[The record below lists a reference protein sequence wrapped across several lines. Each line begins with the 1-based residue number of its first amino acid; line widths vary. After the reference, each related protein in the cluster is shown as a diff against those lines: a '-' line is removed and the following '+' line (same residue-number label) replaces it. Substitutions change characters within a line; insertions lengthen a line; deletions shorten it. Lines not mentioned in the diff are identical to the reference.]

1 MNACVLII
9 SQKLIDS
16 RSFPQRRWFPA
27 DLRWVMWRITQRWQE
42 TSSSTASGLVSK
54 SRCQTG
60 SLKEV
65 QICLFLCLFSKNLNS
80 TSILCPQGSFL
91 GKVRYL
97 FLIILSVFERTL
109 LLYSGLF
116 KYPPHPPPL
125 NFFSHYVSL
134 QPGSGS
140 EMDWNGR
147 GGEYLWFYVMNL
159 YKQTPKLNISQ
170 SAINPLLNKY
180 NLLYSA

>member
-97 FLIILSVFERTL
+97 FLIILSVFERTH

-125 NFFSHYVSL
+125 NFFFTLCIVTTWF
-134 QPGSGS
+134 
-140 EMDWNGR
+140 WNGLKWTR
-147 GGEYLWFYVMNL
+147 GWILMILCHESV
-159 YKQTPKLNISQ
+159 QTNS
-170 SAINPLLNKY
+170 
-180 NLLYSA
+180 